1 MKTVLITGCSSGLGL
16 GMVEEFLNR
25 GWRVFCTMRNSEQR
39 RYILAEFLEKYP
51 ELTLLELEVTNK
63 IQRDAVVQT
72 IEQNGKLD
80 CLVNNAGF
88 GLLGALEDLSEEQI
102 RQQMEVNFCA
112 PVFLTRA
119 LLPLLRHT
127 QGNVI
132 FISSVCGYIG
142 FPLMSAYCASKYSL
156 EGFAESLYH
165 ELEPQK
171 VDVTLI
177 ELGLT
182 KSNFRKNVI
191 WGIGQNQAYR
201 QMTKNYHLWQ
211 DKLTPKSKNNVP
223 LVARKVAD
231 IADKRVHQ
239 FRVRVGEEAI
249 FTHFVKRILPELIW
263 LKALKMLFRRNTNL
277 I

>member
-102 RQQMEVNFCA
+102 RQQMEVNFYA

-211 DKLTPKSKNNVP
+211 DKLTPKAKNNVP